1 MAIFKTAISVRLT
14 QDQHDALQQAASE
27 RHWSM
32 SKYVELA
39 VMEKVTREQQ
49 AGAEQA

>member
-1 MAIFKTAISVRLT
+1 MTSYTTAISVRFT
-14 QDQHDALQQAASE
+14 QDQRDAVQQAASE
-27 RHWSM
+27 RHWSL

-39 VMEKVTREQQ
+39 VMEKITREQ